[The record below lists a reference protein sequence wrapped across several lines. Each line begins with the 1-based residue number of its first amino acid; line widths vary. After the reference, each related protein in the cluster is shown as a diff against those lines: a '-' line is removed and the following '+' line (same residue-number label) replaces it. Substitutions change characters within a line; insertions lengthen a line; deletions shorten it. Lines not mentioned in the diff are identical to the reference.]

1 MLTDLIIAAALIFSA
16 VLGYRNGFIRT
27 VFKLIGYVAGGV
39 LGIYFAL
46 QFSHDWALDIKRIG
60 FVIIAIIGG
69 GFIGSLAGGVLAK
82 GLRSTI
88 VRGPLAFLDSA
99 TGAALEIIRTVIV
112 LYLIAT
118 VLLWSPWS
126 AVQDQV
132 SSSQILPKVQPYI
145 PGLITQAND
154 WVKEEFLNLR
164 LQSYL
169 TLLKST
175 SLHLGQP
182 KWLHLQLLGFLRHL

>member
-1 MLTDLIIAAALIFSA
+1 MLTDIIISTALIFSA

-46 QFSHDWALDIKRIG
+46 QFSHDWTLDIKRIG

-88 VRGPLAFLDSA
+88 VRGPLALLDSA
-99 TGAALEIIRTVIV
+99 AGAVLEIVRTVII

-118 VLLWSPWS
+118 VLLWSPWNS
-126 AVQDQV
+126 VQMQV
-132 SSSQILPKVQPYI
+132 SESQILRKVQPYI

-164 LQSYL
+164 L
-169 TLLKST
+169 
-175 SLHLGQP
+175 
-182 KWLHLQLLGFLRHL
+182 

>member
-1 MLTDLIIAAALIFSA
+1 MLTDIIIAIALIFSA
-16 VLGYRNGFIRT
+16 VLGYRSGFIRT
-27 VFKLIGYVAGGV
+27 IFKLVGYVAGGV

-82 GLRSTI
+82 GLRSTV
-88 VRGPLAFLDSA
+88 VRGPLAFLDST
-99 TGAALEIIRTVIV
+99 TGAALEIVRTVVI

-118 VLLWSPWS
+118 VLLWSPWNS
-126 AVQDQV
+126 VQMQV
-132 SSSQILPKVQPYI
+132 SESQILRKVQPYI

-164 LQSYL
+164 L
-169 TLLKST
+169 
-175 SLHLGQP
+175 
-182 KWLHLQLLGFLRHL
+182 

>member
-1 MLTDLIIAAALIFSA
+1 MLTDIIIAASLIFSA

-46 QFSHDWALDIKRIG
+46 QYSDDWALDIKRIG

-69 GFIGSLAGGVLAK
+69 GFIGSLAGRVLAK

-88 VRGPLAFLDSA
+88 VRGPLALLDSA
-99 TGAALEIIRTVIV
+99 TGAALEIIRTVII

-118 VLLWSPWS
+118 VLLWSPWN

-164 LQSYL
+164 L
-169 TLLKST
+169 
-175 SLHLGQP
+175 
-182 KWLHLQLLGFLRHL
+182 

>member
-1 MLTDLIIAAALIFSA
+1 MLTDIIIAIALIFSA

-27 VFKLIGYVAGGV
+27 IFKFIGYIAGGV

-46 QFSHDWALDIKRIG
+46 QYSHDWALDIKRIG

-88 VRGPLAFLDSA
+88 VRGPLAFLDSIA
-99 TGAALEIIRTVIV
+99 GAALEILRSVII

-118 VLLWSPWS
+118 VLLWSPWNS
-126 AVQDQV
+126 VQAQV
-132 SSSQILPKVQPYI
+132 SESQILRKVQPYI

-164 LQSYL
+164 L
-169 TLLKST
+169 
-175 SLHLGQP
+175 
-182 KWLHLQLLGFLRHL
+182 

>member
-1 MLTDLIIAAALIFSA
+1 MLTDIIIAASLIFSA

-46 QFSHDWALDIKRIG
+46 QYSDDWALDIKRIG

-99 TGAALEIIRTVIV
+99 TGAALEIVRTVII

-118 VLLWSPWS
+118 VLLWSPWN

-132 SSSQILPKVQPYI
+132 SSSKILPKVQPYI

-164 LQSYL
+164 L
-169 TLLKST
+169 
-175 SLHLGQP
+175 
-182 KWLHLQLLGFLRHL
+182 